1 MKVVSL
7 FGRQL
12 SSLAGPTVQKKMGPL
27 GTFLVASRKHSP
39 QHSIHLYIYS

>member
-12 SSLAGPTVQKKMGPL
+12 SSLAGRTVQKMGRL

-39 QHSIHLYIYS
+39 QHSIHLYIYF